1 MKKMKKLLIL
11 GSIGIMNVGV
21 CNLTYAFGLSERAEY
36 RAQIAEERADVS
48 FDRQEAQITKRYDAQ
63 LEKVLTDIH
72 GNRVRVEE
80 YVLRPQAD
88 QVKFLSL
95 SHREGSLNSL
105 CFLQEFNKDLPED
118 ITNIAFRWDWPEYP
132 EWYAEKQTI
141 HLSNT
146 IDSVEYEWTDEK
158 PEVMDLFN
166 AQREKTGEW
175 WVLFPEKVIWRV
187 NNQDKVTVDSD
198 SLSFDPY
205 KPNWSN
211 GQYPNG
217 GKWSN
222 RDFWWDNTFLKRE
235 SYIIDDEGN
244 PIRWQPSSLR
254 EIERLQREYN
264 IETIYT
270 ATEFEGRTID
280 TIMVPKIFLRYA
292 SEESLVGGGFNAYL
306 FAVLY

>member
-1 MKKMKKLLIL
+1 MKRLLIL
-11 GSIGIMNVGV
+11 SSIGIVV
-21 CNLTYAFGLSERAEY
+21 LVWCNLTYAFGLGERGEY
-36 RAQIAEERADVS
+36 RAQIAEERSDVS
-48 FDRQEAQITKRYDAQ
+48 FDRQEAQITKSYDAQ

-72 GNRVRVEE
+72 GHRVRVEE
-80 YVLRPQAD
+80 YVMRPQAD

-105 CFLQEFNKDLPED
+105 WFLQEFNKDLPED
-118 ITNIAFRWDWPEYP
+118 ITNIAFRWDWPNYP
-132 EWYAEKQTI
+132 EWYAQKQTI

-146 IDSVEYEWTDEK
+146 IDSVEYEWTGEK
-158 PEVMDLFN
+158 PEIIDLFN

-175 WVLFPEKVIWRV
+175 WILFPEKVIWRV
-187 NNQDKVTVDSD
+187 NNKDKLIGD
-198 SLSFDPY
+198 LEPFSFYPHEP
-205 KPNWSN
+205 KWSN
-211 GQYPNG
+211 GRYPNG

-244 PIRWQPSSLR
+244 PIVFEPSSRR
-254 EIERLQREYN
+254 EIERLQRDYN

-292 SEESLVGGGFNAYL
+292 TEESLVGGGLNAYL
-306 FAVLY
+306 FAGLY

>member
-1 MKKMKKLLIL
+1 MKKLLIL
-11 GSIGIMNVGV
+11 GSVGIMIVVG
-21 CNLTYAFGLSERAEY
+21 CSLTYAVGLGERAEY
-36 RAQIAEERADVS
+36 RAQIADERADVS
-48 FDRQEAQITKRYDAQ
+48 FDQQEAQITKQYDAQ

-105 CFLQEFNKDLPED
+105 WFLQDFNKDLPED
-118 ITNIAFRWDWPEYP
+118 ITQIAFRWDWPKYP

-146 IDSVEYEWTDEK
+146 IDSVEFEWTGEK
-158 PEVMDLFN
+158 PTTMDLFN
-166 AQREKTGEW
+166 EQAEKTGEW
-175 WVLFPEKVIWRV
+175 WVTMPEKVTWRV
-187 NNQDKVTVDSD
+187 NNKDKLKVDFD
-198 SLSFDPY
+198 TFSFSPN
-205 KPNWSN
+205 KPNGSN
-211 GQYPNG
+211 GKYPNG
-217 GKWSN
+217 GKWSRN
-222 RDFWWDNTFLKRE
+222 DFWWDNTFLKRE
-235 SYIIDDEGN
+235 GYIIDDEGN
-244 PIRWQPSSLR
+244 PIIFEPHSIK
-254 EIERLQREYN
+254 EIERLQRDYN

-292 SEESLVGGGFNAYL
+292 SDESLVGGGFNAYL
-306 FAVLY
+306 FTVLY

>member
-1 MKKMKKLLIL
+1 MKKLFVL
-11 GSIGIMNVGV
+11 GSAGIMILVG
-21 CNLTYAFGLSERAEY
+21 CNLTYALGLAERAEY
-36 RAQIAEERADVS
+36 RTQIAEERSDIS
-48 FDRQEAQITKRYDAQ
+48 FDRQETQITRQYDAQ

-88 QVKFLSL
+88 QVKFLSF

-105 CFLQEFNKDLPED
+105 WFLQEFNKDLPED
-118 ITNIAFRWDWPEYP
+118 ITQIAFRWDWPGYP

-146 IDSVEYEWTDEK
+146 IDSVEYEWTGEK

-166 AQREKTGEW
+166 AQKEKTGEW
-175 WVLFPEKVIWRV
+175 WILCPEKVVWRV
-187 NNQDKVTVDSD
+187 NNNDKLKVDFE
-198 SLSFDPY
+198 SFSFEAHE
-205 KPNWSN
+205 PNWSN
-211 GQYPNG
+211 GKYPNG

-222 RDFWWDNTFLKRE
+222 RDFWWNNTFLKRE

-244 PIRWQPSSLR
+244 SISWEPSGLR
-254 EIERLQREYN
+254 EIERLQRDYN

-292 SEESLVGGGFNAYL
+292 SEESLVGGGFNTYL
-306 FAVLY
+306 FGVLY